1 MPKGGKNYVK
11 SGFLGANTAYEKQRA
26 NRIDEN
32 NEKLNALGLKKL
44 ATSLIG
50 SSQAK
55 SKNKKGKNVRDIE
68 YHDSYR
74 PSDSEDDDD
83 DDDDYSF
90 DHLEHEVFY
99 MCLLYGL

>member
-1 MPKGGKNYVK
+1 MPKRGKNYVK
-11 SGFLGANTAYEKQRA
+11 PGFLAANTAYEKQRA

-50 SSQAK
+50 SSEGK
-55 SKNKKGKNVRDIE
+55 SKNKTRKNVRYIE
-68 YHDSYR
+68 YHDSYI

-83 DDDDYSF
+83 DDYSY
-90 DHLEHEVFY
+90 DHLEDEVFY
-99 MCLLYGL
+99 ICLHYSL